1 MIYRNTNTNTE
12 YNYSMRHD
20 NGGPDVLY
28 YESKNNIR
36 ARGEC
41 KQCSIFKFLM
51 TQYPEWRMMNDSK
64 ALSTVQLIV
73 LQNIHQID

>member
-20 NGGPDVLY
+20 NGGPDALY

-36 ARGEC
+36 ARGEW

-51 TQYPEWRMMNDSK
+51 TQYPELCIDSK